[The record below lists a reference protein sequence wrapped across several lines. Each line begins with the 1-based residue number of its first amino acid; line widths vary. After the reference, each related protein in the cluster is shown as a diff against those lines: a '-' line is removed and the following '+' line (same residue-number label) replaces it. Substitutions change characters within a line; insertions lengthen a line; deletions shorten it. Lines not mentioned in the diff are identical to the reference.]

1 MASVLKS
8 QITVTPLSE
17 VIGAR
22 VTGVDISK
30 PLDAETT
37 AEITQAWLDH
47 VVLVF
52 PDQDLSQDQQLAF
65 AKHFGDTGKRS
76 RRPDQRPEGAGY
88 DAGIMLITNVKDD
101 KGKYVGSLPDGEMYF
116 HHDMCYM
123 PKPHKGTMLYAI
135 DLPSTG
141 GNTRFSSMYRAY
153 DQIPADLKKQLAGRT
168 ALQVYDF
175 HMTETV
181 DIDGDLTGIHNL
193 SQPIFVRHPQSG
205 RTALYVNKLMTARID
220 GIPRD
225 ESDAILKELYAI
237 SEAPENYYEH
247 IWTEGE
253 LAMWDNYCS
262 CHARTDFPA
271 AERRLLRRCT
281 LLGEEMIPAS

>member
-153 DQIPADLKKQLAGRT
+153 DQIPADLKKQLAGPRCRS
-168 ALQVYDF
+168 
-175 HMTETV
+175 M
-181 DIDGDLTGIHNL
+181 
-193 SQPIFVRHPQSG
+193 IF
-205 RTALYVNKLMTARID
+205 I
-220 GIPRD
+220 
-225 ESDAILKELYAI
+225 
-237 SEAPENYYEH
+237 
-247 IWTEGE
+247 
-253 LAMWDNYCS
+253 
-262 CHARTDFPA
+262 
-271 AERRLLRRCT
+271 
-281 LLGEEMIPAS
+281 